1 MADAGFDMEACI
13 EGLRRQD
20 ERAASDFVREL
31 YPLVLKIVRSHL
43 PRRSSEE
50 DLCQIV
56 FIKVLSNIAQYS
68 GKVPIAH
75 WVSRIAVNTC
85 LNALKAESIRPELRW
100 SDLSADQAEFL
111 ENLASNSGA
120 SGSSA
125 AAGPPGFAGPSSA
138 AASRDLVETLLGAL
152 KPQDR
157 LLITMLHLDGYS
169 MDDVRQATGWNIGAI
184 KVRAFR
190 ARQKLKKIFEK
201 LSSQGKL

>member
-13 EGLRRQD
+13 EALRGQD
-20 ERAASDFVREL
+20 QRAASDFVREL

-50 DLCQIV
+50 DLCQVV
-56 FIKVLSNIAQYS
+56 FIKVLSNITQYS
-68 GKVPIAH
+68 GKVPIQH

-100 SDLSADQAEFL
+100 SDLSADQAELL
-111 ENLASNSGA
+111 ENLASDTDVPGH
-120 SGSSA
+120 
-125 AAGPPGFAGPSSA
+125 AGPPGFAGPSNA

-152 KPQDR
+152 KPEDR
-157 LLITMLHLDGYS
+157 LLITMLHLEGYS

-190 ARQKLKKIFEK
+190 ARRKLKKIFEEFNR
-201 LSSQGKL
+201 QGKI

>member
-43 PRRSSEE
+43 PRRASEE
-50 DLCQIV
+50 DLCQVV
-56 FIKVLSNIAQYS
+56 FIKILSNVGQYS
-68 GKVPIAH
+68 GKVPIEH
-75 WVSRIAVNTC
+75 WVSRIAINTC

-100 SDLSADQAEFL
+100 ADLSTDQAALL
-111 ENLASNSGA
+111 EGMVSNSDA
-120 SGSSA
+120 PDPSDA
-125 AAGPPGFAGPSSA
+125 AEA
-138 AASRDLVETLLGAL
+138 RDLVETLLAGL

-157 LLITMLHLDGYS
+157 LLITMLHLEGYS
-169 MDDVRQATGWNIGAI
+169 MDDVSQATGWNIATI

-190 ARQKLKKIFEK
+190 ARQKLKQIFKE
-201 LSSQGKL
+201 LNSQGKP